1 MRKTIAVSVTTTC
14 MLFLGV
20 HTATLAK
27 GSNSMPVSAQRQ
39 GRQDDRMKKDQ
50 EDFRY
55 LLSHRSEIKRSV
67 TQLKNGV
74 ETRTESNNPQVAEK
88 IKEHVDAMHARIK
101 EGRGIHLREPLF
113 AAVFRHNSKISMQ
126 VEKTE
131 KGVKV
136 KETSDDPFAAKL
148 IQAHADVVSLF
159 VKNGHAEVRKN
170 HAVPDSTGK

>member
-1 MRKTIAVSVTTTC
+1 
-14 MLFLGV
+14 
-20 HTATLAK
+20 
-27 GSNSMPVSAQRQ
+27 
-39 GRQDDRMKKDQ
+39 MKKDQ
-50 EDFRY
+50 EDFQY

-67 TQLKNGV
+67 TKLKNGV
-74 ETRTESNNPQVAEK
+74 ETITESNNPQVAEK
-88 IKEHVDAMHARIK
+88 IKEHVDAMHGRVK
-101 EGRGIHLREPLF
+101 EGRGIHLRDPLF
-113 AAVFRHNSKISMQ
+113 AAVFRHSSKISMQ

-170 HAVPDSTGK
+170 HAVPDSTEK